1 MRTLLSPVLLLIA
14 FSLPVQAAV
23 VAPLTASQGMVASD
37 HPLASEAGAAVL
49 KAGGNAFDAA
59 IATSLVLSVVRPQS
73 TGIGGGGFMVLRTA
87 AGQQQVLD
95 YREIAPA
102 KASRDMYL
110 APGLAQDA
118 STKGY
123 LAVAVPGMM
132 AGLGQIAKQY
142 ATRPLP
148 ELMAPAIRA
157 AEQGF
162 AADAH
167 FVEATRAVA
176 ERGMLPELKRLFL
189 CNDQPCALG
198 STIRNPE
205 LGQTLRRMAEHGVQD
220 FYTGA
225 IAQKIVAAMAAEGGL
240 ISAADLARYTPKQR
254 EPLRGTYRGYD
265 IVTMP
270 PPSSGGTVLLQALN
284 FMESYPLGWSTT
296 GFGSSQH
303 LHLLTEALKHGFA
316 DRAALLGDPDFV
328 SIPLAKLISKG
339 YAAELRQRFDPA
351 RTLPRT
357 AYGMAGFSA
366 ATVPPDAGTTH
377 FSIMDRFGNV
387 VAATETINTYFG
399 SQVVVPG
406 TGIVLNNEMD
416 DFSKQPGV
424 PNAFGLIGGEANA
437 IAPGKKPLSSMTPTI
452 VLKGGKPF
460 MAVGASGGPRIITG
474 TLQAVMNVI
483 DFDMS
488 AEAAV
493 SMPRIH
499 HQWMPEKLFIERD
512 MPQDVRQAMAA
523 KGHSL
528 SLGGAENV
536 VQAVVL
542 RNGVFEGASD
552 PRKGGRP
559 AGY

>member
-1 MRTLLSPVLLLIA
+1 MRILFSTCVLIA
-14 FSLPVQAAV
+14 CSLPVQAAV
-23 VAPLTASQGMVASD
+23 VAPLTATQGMVASD
-37 HPLASEAGAAVL
+37 HALASEAGAAVL

-87 AGQQQVLD
+87 SGQAQVID
-95 YREIAPA
+95 YREVAPA

-110 APGLAQDA
+110 APGLPKDA
-118 STKGY
+118 STQGY

-132 AGLGQIAKQY
+132 AGLGHIAKQY

-157 AEQGF
+157 AEKGF

-176 ERGMLPELKRLFL
+176 ERGMRPELKRLFL

-198 STIRNPE
+198 TPIRNPE

-220 FYTGA
+220 FYTGDTA
-225 IAQKIVAAMAAEGGL
+225 KKIVAAMEVEGGL
-240 ISAADLARYTPKQR
+240 VSASDLTRYTPKLR

-265 IVTMP
+265 ILTMP

-284 FMESYPLGWSTT
+284 FLEAYPLGWATT

-303 LHLLTEALKHGFA
+303 IHLLTEALKHGFA

-328 SIPLAKLISKG
+328 TIPLAKLISKG

-357 AYGMAGFSA
+357 AYGMAGFSSSTA
-366 ATVPPDAGTTH
+366 PDAGTTH

-474 TLQAVMNVI
+474 TLQTLMNVI

-499 HQWMPEKLFIERD
+499 HQWMPEKLFIERE
-512 MPQDVRQAMAA
+512 MPQDVRQVLAA

-528 SLGGAENV
+528 ALGGAENV
-536 VQAVVL
+536 VQAVVV
-542 RNGVFEGASD
+542 REGHFEGASD